1 MDYTAHGIL
10 QARMLEWGAFP
21 FSRGSSRPR
30 NWTRVCCTAGGFFTN
45 WPISS
50 VQFNLSVVSASLRP
64 HGLQH
69 ARPPC
74 PSPTPGVYSN
84 SCHHRVGDAIQ
95 PSHPLSS
102 PSSPALNFSQHQG
115 LFQSMSYQGRPNW
128 PFTLNCPELE
138 GVVVV
143 FVWVLSFTLL
153 VARSF
158 LRHPFSILVPG
169 IPELFCPLTLYANKT
184 VAFHLISN
192 LNACTVG
199 SSLRGRKT
207 VTKLTVTQLGLY
219 F

>member
-1 MDYTAHGIL
+1 MGSLSLLQGIFQTQEL
-10 QARMLEWGAFP
+10 N
-21 FSRGSSRPR
+21 RGLLHCRR
-30 NWTRVCCTAGGFFTN
+30 ILYQLTYQF
-45 WPISS
+45 SS
-50 VQFNLSVVSASLRP
+50 VQSLSRVWLFVTPWTAACQASLSITDSRSLLKLVSSSSRWSHPAISSSVVPFSSGPQSFPASASFPITELS
-64 HGLQH
+64 G
-69 ARPPC
+69 
-74 PSPTPGVYSN
+74 SPNG
-84 SCHHRVGDAIQ
+84 
-95 PSHPLSS
+95 
-102 PSSPALNFSQHQG
+102 
-115 LFQSMSYQGRPNW
+115 

-143 FVWVLSFTLL
+143 FVWVSFTLL
-153 VARSF
+153 VAHSF

-199 SSLRGRKT
+199 SLLRGRKT